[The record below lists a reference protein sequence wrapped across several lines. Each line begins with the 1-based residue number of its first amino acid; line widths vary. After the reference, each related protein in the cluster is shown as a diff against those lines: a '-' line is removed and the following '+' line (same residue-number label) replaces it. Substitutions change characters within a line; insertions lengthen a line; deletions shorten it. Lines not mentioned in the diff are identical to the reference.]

1 MNDRTDDFSVCPVAP
16 APAPDRQ
23 GVLAHLRG
31 GFDSWLNLI
40 RASSYRAAIGSQ
52 QLPGARMLL
61 VNHPSLV
68 KRVLVEEV
76 EQFPKHPYTFW
87 MLEPLIGRAA
97 FSVNGEEWRQ
107 QRLGVDSALAQAR
120 LQRVA
125 PQMRAAIGACLER
138 LEARADGAS
147 WNVAPAMT
155 QLTADVIVR
164 TIFSLELPATEAHQI
179 EQRFQRYQ
187 GRAAVAAVLALL
199 GLPRPWMGRF
209 LATHARPIRQW
220 IGARVEERL
229 ARPAASPDGD
239 AHDLLDALIATKQFS
254 TTELVDQ
261 VCMLFLAGHET
272 SASALAMTLYL
283 LSIDPEVQE
292 QVRAEV
298 DPLLGEAPDGIP
310 SLEQLRQL
318 KLTRAVFEE
327 ALRLYPPLPFL
338 VREAQGDTSLAGQR
352 CPFKT
357 MVSISP
363 WVVHRHQRY
372 WRNPE
377 QFDPQRFL
385 ADRANLPAGSYLP
398 FGMGP
403 RICPGAA
410 FAMQEATMLL
420 AALVHRYRISA
431 DAGRPPELVGRL
443 TLRARNGVWIRLE
456 RR

>member
-1 MNDRTDDFSVCPVAP
+1 MPDRHPDVRVCPAAP
-16 APAPDRQ
+16 PAAPDHQ
-23 GVLAHLRG
+23 GVLTQLRG
-31 GFDSWLNLI
+31 GLDSWLKLI
-40 RASSYRAAIGSQ
+40 RASSYKAAIGMQ
-52 QLPGARMLL
+52 RLPGARMLL

-76 EQFPKHPYTFW
+76 EHFPKHPYTFW
-87 MLEPLIGRAA
+87 MLEPLIGRAS
-97 FSVNGEEWRQ
+97 FSVDGQEWRQ
-107 QRLGVDSALAQAR
+107 QRQGIDEALALAR
-120 LQRVA
+120 LQLVA
-125 PQMRAAIGACLER
+125 PQMRAAIGDCLER
-138 LEARADGAS
+138 LERQADGAH

-155 QLTADVIVR
+155 QVTADLILR
-164 TIFSLELPATEAHQI
+164 TIMSLVLPEAEAREI
-179 EQRFQRYQ
+179 EQSFQRYQ
-187 GRAAVAAVLALL
+187 RRAGIAAVLALL
-199 GLPRPWMGRF
+199 GVPRGWLNRF
-209 LATHARPIRQW
+209 LAKHARPIRQW
-220 IGARVEERL
+220 IQGRVEERL
-229 ARPAASPDGD
+229 GHPHPGVR
-239 AHDLLDALIATKQFS
+239 DLLDALIATGQFS
-254 TTELVDQ
+254 PAELVDQ

-283 LSIDPEVQE
+283 LSIHPMVQE
-292 QVRAEV
+292 QLWAEL
-298 DPLLGEAPDGIP
+298 DPLLRDAADGIP
-310 SLEQLRQL
+310 SLDQLRQL

-338 VREAQGDTSLAGQR
+338 VRESQRDTSLAGQR

-363 WVVHRHQRY
+363 WVVHRHARY
-372 WRNPE
+372 WRDPA

-385 ADRANLPAGSYLP
+385 SDRANLPLGSYLP

-420 AALVHRYRISA
+420 AAIVHRYRISA
-431 DAGRPPELVGRL
+431 DASRPPEVVGRL